1 MISTRDSI
9 SVFIFTIH
17 VREDFTMCAM
27 ESRTETLIQ
36 RKNNAVARGIANSTN
51 VFVEKASG
59 AVITDVEGR
68 EFLDFYAG
76 VGVLNVGH
84 CPEPVVKAVQ
94 KQADKLLHSF
104 FAIAMYEPYVELAEK
119 MNAIAPGSSVKK
131 TMFANSG
138 AEAVENAVKIARH
151 ATKRTGIISF
161 ECAFHGRTFMTM
173 SLTSKVK
180 PYKYGFGPFAPDVYK
195 VPSAYCYRCH
205 YRSSY
210 PGCGMHCLENFERF
224 FAAEIDAEHIAAM
237 IIEPVQGE
245 GGFLVPP
252 PEFLPGLKSICESK
266 GILLIADEV
275 QTGFG
280 RTGKMFAIE
289 NWGVEPDLMT
299 TAKSIAAGV
308 PLSAVTG
315 KAEYMDAPDAGNIGG
330 TYGGNPLACVAGIET
345 IKFVE
350 ENKLCSRAAE
360 IGSKTM
366 TRLKALQEVCPA
378 IGDVRGLGAMIGI
391 ELVKDRKT
399 KEPDKELTGKVVK
412 YCLEQGV
419 MLISAGIFSNVIR
432 LLIPL
437 VVTDEQLDRGL
448 TVLEQSILRA
458 AAE

>member
-1 MISTRDSI
+1 MLGG
-9 SVFIFTIH
+9 
-17 VREDFTMCAM
+17 FTMSIA
-27 ESRTETLIQ
+27 ETKTENLIQ
-36 RKNNAVARGIANSTN
+36 RKNNAVARGIANSTG

-84 CPEPVVKAVQ
+84 CPEPVVKAIQ
-94 KQADKLLHSF
+94 KQAEQLLHSF

-119 MNAIAPGSSVKK
+119 MNSLMPGGSLKK

-161 ECAFHGRTFMTM
+161 EGAFHGRTFMTM

-180 PYKYGFGPFAPDVYK
+180 PYKYGFGPFAPETYK

-205 YRSSY
+205 YRSTY

-224 FAAEIDAEHIAAM
+224 FTAEIDAEHIAAM

-245 GGFLVPP
+245 GGFIVPP
-252 PEFLPGLKSICESK
+252 PEFLPGLKAICESK
-266 GILLIADEV
+266 GILFIADEV

-289 NWGVEPDLMT
+289 NWGVEPDIMT
-299 TAKSIAAGV
+299 TAKSIAAGM
-308 PLSAVTG
+308 PLSAITG

-330 TYGGNPLACVAGIET
+330 TYGGNPLACAAGLET
-345 IKFVE
+345 IKFIE
-350 ENKLCSRAAE
+350 DNNLCSRAAQ
-360 IGSKTM
+360 IGSTTM
-366 TRLKALQEVCPA
+366 KRLKALQERCTVV
-378 IGDVRGLGAMIGI
+378 GDVRGVGAMIGI
-391 ELVKDRKT
+391 ELVKDRQT
-399 KEPDKELTGKVVK
+399 KEPAKEITSKVVK

-448 TVLEQSILRA
+448 TVLEQSILKA
-458 AAE
+458 AKEG

>member
-1 MISTRDSI
+1 MSI
-9 SVFIFTIH
+9 AETK
-17 VREDFTMCAM
+17 
-27 ESRTETLIQ
+27 TEKLIQ
-36 RKNNAVARGIANSTN
+36 RKNNAVARGIANSTG

-84 CPEPVVKAVQ
+84 CPEPVVKAIQ
-94 KQADKLLHSF
+94 KQAEQLLHSF

-119 MNAIAPGSSVKK
+119 MNSLMPGGSLKK

-161 ECAFHGRTFMTM
+161 EGAFHGRTFMTM

-180 PYKYGFGPFAPDVYK
+180 PYKYGFGPFAPETYK

-205 YRSSY
+205 YRSTY

-224 FAAEIDAEHIAAM
+224 FTAEIDAEHIAAM

-245 GGFLVPP
+245 GGFIVPP
-252 PEFLPGLKSICESK
+252 PEFLPGLKAICESK
-266 GILLIADEV
+266 GILFIADEV

-289 NWGVEPDLMT
+289 NWGVEPDIMT
-299 TAKSIAAGV
+299 TAKSIAAGM
-308 PLSAVTG
+308 PLSAITG

-330 TYGGNPLACVAGIET
+330 TYGGNPLACAAGLET
-345 IKFVE
+345 IKFIE
-350 ENKLCSRAAE
+350 DNNLCSRAAQ
-360 IGSKTM
+360 IGSTTM
-366 TRLKALQEVCPA
+366 KRLKALQERCTVV
-378 IGDVRGLGAMIGI
+378 GDVRGVGAMIGI
-391 ELVKDRKT
+391 ELVKDRQT
-399 KEPDKELTGKVVK
+399 KEPAKEITSKVVK

-448 TVLEQSILRA
+448 TVLEQSILKA
-458 AAE
+458 AKEG

>member
-1 MISTRDSI
+1 MSTTKSK
-9 SVFIFTIH
+9 
-17 VREDFTMCAM
+17 
-27 ESRTETLIQ
+27 TEELIQ
-36 RKNNAVARGIANSTN
+36 RKTNAVPRGIGNSTG

-59 AVITDVEGR
+59 AVMTDVEGK
-68 EFLDFYAG
+68 EYLDFYAG

-84 CPEPVVKAVQ
+84 CPKPVVEAIQ
-94 KQADKLLHSF
+94 KQSEKLLHSF
-104 FAIAMYEPYVELAEK
+104 FAIGMYEPYVALAEK
-119 MNAIAPGSSVKK
+119 MNAIMPGTSPKK

-151 ATKRTGIISF
+151 ATKRTGIIAF
-161 ECAFHGRTFMTM
+161 ECGFHGRTFMTM

-180 PYKYGFGPFAPDVYK
+180 PYKYGFGPLANDVYK
-195 VPSAYCYRCH
+195 APSAYCYRCH
-205 YRSSY
+205 YRSTY

-266 GILLIADEV
+266 GILFIADEV
-275 QTGFG
+275 QSGFA

-299 TAKSIAAGV
+299 TAKSIAAGI

-315 KAEYMDAPDAGNIGG
+315 KAEYMDAPDSGNIGG
-330 TYGGNPLACVAGIET
+330 TFGGNPVACVAGLET
-345 IKFVE
+345 IKLIE
-350 ENKLCSRAAE
+350 DQELCNRATE
-360 IGSKTM
+360 IGKKTM
-366 TRLKALQEVCPA
+366 ARFQALQEKCNI
-378 IGDVRGLGAMIGI
+378 IGDVRGVGAMIGI
-391 ELVKDRKT
+391 ELVKDRQT
-399 KEPDKELTGKVVK
+399 KEPAKELTNKVVN

-448 TVLEQSILRA
+448 TVLEKSILRA
-458 AAE
+458 AAEQ

>member
-1 MISTRDSI
+1 MSI
-9 SVFIFTIH
+9 AETK
-17 VREDFTMCAM
+17 
-27 ESRTETLIQ
+27 TEKLIQ
-36 RKNNAVARGIANSTN
+36 RKNNAVARGIANSTG

-68 EFLDFYAG
+68 DFLDFYAG
-76 VGVLNVGH
+76 VGVLNIGH
-84 CPEPVVKAVQ
+84 CPEPVVKAIQ
-94 KQADKLLHSF
+94 KQAEQLLHSF

-119 MNAIAPGSSVKK
+119 MNSLMPGGSLKK

-161 ECAFHGRTFMTM
+161 EGAFHGRTFMTM

-180 PYKYGFGPFAPDVYK
+180 PYKYGFGPFAPETYK

-205 YRSSY
+205 YRSTY

-224 FAAEIDAEHIAAM
+224 FTAEIDAEHIAAM

-245 GGFLVPP
+245 GGFIVPP
-252 PEFLPGLKSICESK
+252 PEFLPGLKAICESK
-266 GILLIADEV
+266 GILFIADEV

-289 NWGVEPDLMT
+289 NWGVEPDIMT
-299 TAKSIAAGV
+299 TAKSIAAGM
-308 PLSAVTG
+308 PLSAITG

-330 TYGGNPLACVAGIET
+330 TYGGNPLACAAGLET
-345 IKFVE
+345 IKFIE
-350 ENKLCSRAAE
+350 DNNLCSRAAQ
-360 IGSKTM
+360 IGSTTM
-366 TRLKALQEVCPA
+366 KRLKALQERCTVV
-378 IGDVRGLGAMIGI
+378 GDVRGVGAMIGI
-391 ELVKDRKT
+391 ELVKDRQT
-399 KEPDKELTGKVVK
+399 KEPAKEITSKVVK

-458 AAE
+458 AKEG